1 MHEEYF
7 YKTKKDRRTF
17 GPLTEKQLLLEA
29 LHGRLGPDD
38 TIWIGGT
45 DKTYKPEEF
54 MLLFEKSSDLSTSEE
69 TRESSLTN
77 KNLTNPDSVS
87 SNAPPPVQPTAQE
100 PIAINV
106 GSNNQNHS
114 SKQIPDLDDKS
125 FTLTI
130 SLFMLSVG
138 LPLGFYVAMYTPFF
152 GEAAWLG
159 ESYSKARLAVAP
171 LHIVLVGSVLT
182 VIGYK
187 MAKRIDAR
195 RLKAFM
201 PFNVLNSLHLQ
212 RRILAF
218 AALTGILSFGIPIR
232 GSVLRFVGTNGYMQY
247 WTLLYLG
254 VLIITIWGRNDQK
267 LGFGRRLVLI
277 CCTGYLV
284 FKFWSDANGTYV
296 FPEIGLAFVA
306 GIFIISLILSAY
318 EIIIRTTVETTNTR
332 RSGLSYKNSR

>member
-138 LPLGFYVAMYTPFF
+138 LPLGLYVAM
-152 GEAAWLG
+152 
-159 ESYSKARLAVAP
+159 
-171 LHIVLVGSVLT
+171 
-182 VIGYK
+182 
-187 MAKRIDAR
+187 
-195 RLKAFM
+195 
-201 PFNVLNSLHLQ
+201 
-212 RRILAF
+212 
-218 AALTGILSFGIPIR
+218 
-232 GSVLRFVGTNGYMQY
+232 
-247 WTLLYLG
+247 
-254 VLIITIWGRNDQK
+254 
-267 LGFGRRLVLI
+267 
-277 CCTGYLV
+277 
-284 FKFWSDANGTYV
+284 
-296 FPEIGLAFVA
+296 
-306 GIFIISLILSAY
+306 
-318 EIIIRTTVETTNTR
+318 
-332 RSGLSYKNSR
+332 